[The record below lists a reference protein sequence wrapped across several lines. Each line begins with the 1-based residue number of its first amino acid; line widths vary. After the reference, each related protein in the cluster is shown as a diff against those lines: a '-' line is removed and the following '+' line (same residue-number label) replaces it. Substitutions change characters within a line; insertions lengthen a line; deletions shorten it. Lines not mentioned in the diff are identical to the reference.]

1 MADRRAGGLRNWGC
15 SRRRERFPPCSPG
28 LGNVSGLVLVVMVK
42 SRRDCFQRD
51 GTPKDPNR
59 LITYTAG
66 VVRAR
71 RPGPPKRVD
80 LAQ

>member
-42 SRRDCFQRD
+42 SR
-51 GTPKDPNR
+51 
-59 LITYTAG
+59 
-66 VVRAR
+66 
-71 RPGPPKRVD
+71 
-80 LAQ
+80 